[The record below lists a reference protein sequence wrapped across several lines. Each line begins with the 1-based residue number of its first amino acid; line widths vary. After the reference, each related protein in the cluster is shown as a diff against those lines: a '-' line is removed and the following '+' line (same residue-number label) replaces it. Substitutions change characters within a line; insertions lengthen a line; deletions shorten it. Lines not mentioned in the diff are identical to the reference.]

1 METGFVESR
10 LLVVNLNSRIRGHPN
25 IREPNNFRGDDLKIG
40 PMMPV
45 SFFLN
50 SFLIYK
56 YRIENLA

>member
-45 SFFLN
+45 SFFYELV
-50 SFLIYK
+50 SDLQV
-56 YRIENLA
+56 